1 MNTIVFGNFDVI
13 TQDVYSGF
21 QHTGVWYEY
30 FTGIPLNVTD
40 VNMTL
45 NLGPGKF
52 KLYTDVQLPQPDMS
66 ATDSVTAF
74 NELDA
79 SDMHV
84 FVSPNPFLTDVQ
96 MRYFVEENAQVHIAI
111 YDMLGREVRVL
122 VNEQQSKGINQ
133 VVWDGK
139 NEQGMTVKP
148 GNYFYRINAG
158 TYTKSGKLMKF
169 E

>member
-1 MNTIVFGNFDVI
+1 
-13 TQDVYSGF
+13 
-21 QHTGVWYEY
+21 
-30 FTGIPLNVTD
+30 
-40 VNMTL
+40 
-45 NLGPGKF
+45 
-52 KLYTDVQLPQPDMS
+52 
-66 ATDSVTAF
+66 
-74 NELDA
+74 
-79 SDMHV
+79 
-84 FVSPNPFLTDVQ
+84 
-96 MRYFVEENAQVHIAI
+96 
-111 YDMLGREVRVL
+111 MLGREVRVL

>member
-1 MNTIVFGNFDVI
+1 
-13 TQDVYSGF
+13 
-21 QHTGVWYEY
+21 
-30 FTGIPLNVTD
+30 
-40 VNMTL
+40 
-45 NLGPGKF
+45 
-52 KLYTDVQLPQPDMS
+52 
-66 ATDSVTAF
+66 
-74 NELDA
+74 
-79 SDMHV
+79 V